1 MYNVVRFVRCWRASP
16 FNNISNFTEKRR
28 GKMSKVTV
36 GLFVA
41 LLSSALFVGGCAKK
55 ELVKGEGEVPAA
67 STTQPGQAP
76 DASKPTVKDETI
88 QEKTVKEA
96 PATVRE
102 DTTTAASQGIESLE
116 NIYFDF
122 DSYVLSEKSREV
134 LTRNAEAMKKNS
146 SINVQVAGHC
156 DERGSDEY
164 NLALGEK
171 RAKSA
176 VNYMATLGV
185 PASRLSIIS
194 YGKEKPADPG
204 HDEAA
209 WSKNRRDEFIII
221 IK

>member
-1 MYNVVRFVRCWRASP
+1 
-16 FNNISNFTEKRR
+16 
-28 GKMSKVTV
+28 MSKVTV
-36 GLFVA
+36 GLFVSI
-41 LLSSALFVGGCAKK
+41 LCSALFVGGCAKK

-67 STTQPGQAP
+67 SATQPAQAP
-76 DASKPTVKDETI
+76 GQGKQPVKEEAVQERTI
-88 QEKTVKEA
+88 KEA
-96 PATVRE
+96 PTTVRE
-102 DTTTAASQGIESLE
+102 ETATASSQALVSLE
-116 NIYFDF
+116 NIFFDF
-122 DSYVLSEKSREV
+122 DSYVLSAKSREA

-146 SINVQVAGHC
+146 SINVQVAGNC

-176 VNYMATLGV
+176 VNYMSTLGV
-185 PASRLSIIS
+185 PASRLSTIS

-209 WSKNRRDEFIII
+209 WAKNRRDEFVII

>member
-1 MYNVVRFVRCWRASP
+1 
-16 FNNISNFTEKRR
+16 
-28 GKMSKVTV
+28 MSKVTV
-36 GLFVA
+36 GFFVA
-41 LLSSALFVGGCAKK
+41 LFCSALIAGGCAKK

-67 STTQPGQAP
+67 SVTQPAEVP
-76 DASKPTVKDETI
+76 VPAKPP
-88 QEKTVKEA
+88 VKEEVVQAQTVQEA
-96 PATVRE
+96 PTKE
-102 DTTTAASQGIESLE
+102 DTTTADNQALESLE
-116 NIYFDF
+116 TIYFDF
-122 DSYVLSEKSREV
+122 DSYVLTANSREV

-171 RAKSA
+171 RANSA
-176 VNYMATLGV
+176 MNYMVTLGV
-185 PASRLSIIS
+185 PASRLSMIS

-209 WSKNRRDEFIII
+209 WAKNRWDEFVII